1 MVLKLTAVHLL
12 LGGQEPA
19 HWAAGVPAAGSQ
31 SKAKLHPSLPA
42 CNVSS
47 RRTNQSEKNT
57 DGSSHPSKL
66 WHEPSFVEQQL
77 LDGDVGLSALC
88 SELRRQH
95 TCAKFTYK
103 IREGMEMAD
112 RNKECKRCRFSVAVY
127 MLLYRIFLFFFFL
140 FLLLKNVKNSFPKK
154 KKEKEKIST
163 DSSAES
169 SSLSRQQNWLHT
181 EWAFFF
187 PSLVTTS
194 WVSYKPHALSVAL
207 LQERLCWSPQLAMK
221 YKSMRN

>member
-127 MLLYRIFLFFFFL
+127 MLLYRIFLFFFFFFCFSKMSRTL
-140 FLLLKNVKNSFPKK
+140 FQKK
-154 KKEKEKIST
+154 KKKKKRFPQTVLQKVPHCLASRT
-163 DSSAES
+163 DCI
-169 SSLSRQQNWLHT
+169 QNEH
-181 EWAFFF
+181 FFF
-187 PSLVTTS
+187 LLWWLQAGFLTS
-194 WVSYKPHALSVAL
+194 PMPYLW
-207 LQERLCWSPQLAMK
+207 LCCRRGFAEAHS
-221 YKSMRN
+221 